1 MLDKELDGLF
11 RISNDYSL
19 KTVLNTINIE
29 KDSFIFIEVKNNDNL
44 DLIKKIFCIKKIYYW
59 N

>member
-44 DLIKKIFCIKKIYYW
+44 DLIKKIFCIKKIYY
-59 N
+59 